1 MPEMSEEESVEIL
14 KLNMIGHL
22 SLAVNNLPYAVPV
35 CYSYMDGK
43 LYFNLLSPGKK
54 IEHLKT
60 NPQVCFVVA
69 EWEEDGSWRSII
81 VYGTAKLFQDPELSL
96 TILENFEGTLDF
108 TAIIGEAEEK
118 VTVETLLER
127 DYFICEVEI
136 EKITGRKSTALLEA

>member
-1 MPEMSEEESVEIL
+1 MSEDESVEIL

-22 SLAVNNLPYAVPV
+22 SLAVNNLPYSVPV

-54 IEHLKT
+54 IEHLRT
-60 NPQVCFVVA
+60 NPRVCFVVA

-81 VYGTAKLFQDPELSL
+81 VYGTARLFQDPELSL

-118 VTVETLLER
+118 VSVETLLER

-136 EKITGRKSTALLEA
+136 EKITGRKSTSLLEA